1 MDPAAMTGRPTRG
14 SRLGGR
20 PSFRPPPRP
29 RQTGP
34 RFGGASRQFWRV
46 ARYVTPDRV
55 NWLLRTRSAA
65 GLPVSRGRFQAMGLP
80 DDATEAVLRHIWS
93 LQGWDLSWTWAAQ
106 RFLGESR
113 RHASAQRPREAAL
126 ARQQAALAYHAATIG
141 VTDSIKKLRT
151 LRAARTTLFSQALP
165 VMMPEVVRTETFW
178 RTTGLPGYLA
188 RPATSRGPAPLV
200 VVLNG
205 STTAK
210 EETLLWIAPLLAHG
224 LAVLCLDWP
233 GTGEAALE
241 LDITADCDDF
251 TDGVTALARSDPDLD
266 ESRIVLLGFSLG
278 GALAVRSAVADRRIA
293 AVITV
298 TAPYDAGRW
307 LAYASPVMLEHLAAT
322 AGGAGALE
330 ALQRDFALP
339 GLVAALP
346 CPLLVIGA
354 GSDLV
359 MPPVESLRLAAEA
372 GENGTLIWFPD
383 EGHGAYDAVEVW
395 MDAAGDWVRSL
406 FDLEST
412 GVDHPRTGLIAPA
425 PGVAANPP
433 EADDV
438 AWDRALPP
446 DA

>member
-1 MDPAAMTGRPTRG
+1 MTDRPTRIRLRGRPT
-14 SRLGGR
+14 
-20 PSFRPPPRP
+20 FRPPPRP

-34 RFGGASRQFWRV
+34 RFGGGSRQFWRI
-46 ARYVTPDRV
+46 ARYVTPERV
-55 NWLLRTRSAA
+55 NWLLRARSAA
-65 GLPVSRGRFQAMGLP
+65 GLPVSRGRFVAMGLP
-80 DDATEAVLRHIWS
+80 DDTVEAVLRHIWS

-106 RFLGESR
+106 RFLSESR
-113 RHASAQRPREAAL
+113 RHASAQRPHEAAL

-165 VMMPEVVRTETFW
+165 VMMPTVTRTETFW
-178 RTTGLPGYLA
+178 RTNVLPGYLA
-188 RPATSRGPAPLV
+188 RPDVSDGPAPLV

-205 STTAK
+205 SSTSK
-210 EETLLWIAPLLAHG
+210 EETLLWIGPLLEQG

-251 TDGVTALARSDPDLD
+251 TDGVIALARDDPDLD
-266 ESRIVLLGFSLG
+266 ENRVVLLGFSLG
-278 GALAVRSAVADRRIA
+278 GALAVKSAVADRRIA

-298 TAPYDAGRW
+298 TAPYDPVRW
-307 LAYASPVMLEHLAAT
+307 LPYASPVMIEHLVAI
-322 AGGAGALE
+322 AGGTEAVQ
-330 ALQRDFALP
+330 ALQQDFALP
-339 GLVAALP
+339 GVVENLQ

-359 MPPVESLRLAAEA
+359 MPPAESIRLAAEA
-372 GENGTLIWFPD
+372 GENGTLIWYPD
-383 EGHGAYDAVEVW
+383 EGHGAYDSVDEW
-395 MDAAGDWVRSL
+395 MADAGAWVRSL

-412 GVDHPRTGLIAPA
+412 GVESSRTRPA
-425 PGVAANPP
+425 EPDPEFPGIVP
-433 EADDV
+433 ESGDTD
-438 AWDRALPP
+438 WERGLPP

>member
-1 MDPAAMTGRPTRG
+1 MTDRPTRI
-14 SRLGGR
+14 RLGGR
-20 PSFRPPPRP
+20 PSFRPPARP
-29 RQTGP
+29 RQTGL
-34 RFGGASRQFWRV
+34 RFGGGSRPFWRI
-46 ARYVTPDRV
+46 ARYVTPERV

-65 GLPVSRGRFQAMGLP
+65 GLPVSRGRFVAMGLP
-80 DDATEAVLRHIWS
+80 DDVVEAVLRHIWS

-106 RFLGESR
+106 RFLSESR

-126 ARQQAALAYHAATIG
+126 ARQQAALSYHAATIG

-151 LRAARTTLFSQALP
+151 LRAARTTLFSQSLP
-165 VMMPEVVRTETFW
+165 VMMPTVVRTETIW
-178 RTTGLPGYLA
+178 RTTVLPGYLA
-188 RPATSRGPAPLV
+188 RPDVSRGPAPRV

-205 STTAK
+205 STTSK
-210 EETLLWIAPLLAHG
+210 EETLLWIGPLLARG

-251 TDGVTALARSDPDLD
+251 TDGVFALARADPELD
-266 ESRIVLLGFSLG
+266 ERRVVLLGFSLG

-298 TAPYDAGRW
+298 TAPYDPARW
-307 LAYASPVMLEHLAAT
+307 LPYASPVTLEHLAAT
-322 AGGAGALE
+322 AGGSEALE
-330 ALQRDFALP
+330 VLQQDFALP
-339 GLVAALP
+339 RIVSALP

-372 GENGTLIWFPD
+372 GENGTLIWFPE
-383 EGHGAYDAVEVW
+383 EGHGAYVAVDDW
-395 MDAAGDWVRSL
+395 MATAGDWVQAL
-406 FDLEST
+406 FAMEST
-412 GVDHPRTGLIAPA
+412 GVESRQSRA
-425 PGVAANPP
+425 PGPTPDLPGTVTDP
-433 EADDV
+433 DDPV
-438 AWDRALPP
+438 WEYGLPP